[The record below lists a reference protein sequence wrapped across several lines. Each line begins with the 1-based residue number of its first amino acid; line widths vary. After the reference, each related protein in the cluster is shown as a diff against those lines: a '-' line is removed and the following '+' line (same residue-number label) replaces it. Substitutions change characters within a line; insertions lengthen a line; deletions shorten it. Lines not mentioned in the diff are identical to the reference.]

1 MAKVGVIGAGAWGT
15 ALAVTA
21 ARANNDVLI
30 WARESDLVNEI
41 NNAHTNSL
49 YLPAAVLPETIRATD
64 SMQELLA
71 FAEVVLLVAPAQYT
85 RSTLELMKPYLKK
98 DVPLV
103 LCAKGLELSTG
114 LLLTEVAHE
123 IMPEATLAVLSGPCF
138 AIEVAQGKPTAATI
152 ASNTPGVARRLAE
165 VMGSSYFRPYF
176 SDDIIAPEVCGAI
189 KNVIAIAAGISE
201 GCGFGDNA
209 RAALITRG
217 LNEMTRFAKALGGHK
232 TTVLGL
238 SGVGD
243 LVLTACSTQSR
254 NYSFGLA
261 VGKSGSAAQILAS
274 SKTTTEG
281 VPTSAAVM
289 QRAREMDI
297 DMPITAAV
305 NAILHHGLSVSDIL
319 TGLLA
324 RPFKSESDSF

>member
-1 MAKVGVIGAGAWGT
+1 MAKIGVIGAGAWGT
-15 ALAVTA
+15 ALAITA

-30 WARESDLVNEI
+30 WAREADLVHEMNT
-41 NNAHTNSL
+41 AHTNSF
-49 YLPAAVLPETIRATD
+49 YLPSATLPNTVRATD
-64 SMQELLA
+64 DMQRLLE
-71 FAEVVLLVAPAQYT
+71 FADAVLLVAPAQYT
-85 RSTLELMKPYLKK
+85 RATLAQMKQGLKK

-114 LLLTEVAHE
+114 LLLTEVAKE
-123 IMPEATLAVLSGPCF
+123 VVPEATLAVLSGPGF
-138 AIEVAQGKPTAATI
+138 AAEVAKGNPTAVTVGSA
-152 ASNTPGVARRLAE
+152 APGVAEHL
-165 VMGSSYFRPYF
+165 VQLLGSNCFRPDF
-176 SDDIIAPEVCGAI
+176 CDDIIAPEVCGAL

-201 GCGFGDNA
+201 GCGYGDNG

-217 LNEMTRFAKALGGHK
+217 LNEMARFAKALGGHK

-238 SGVGD
+238 SGGGD

-261 VGKSGSAAQILAS
+261 VGKSGSAAETLAS

-281 VPTSAAVM
+281 VPTAAAVM
-289 QRAREMDI
+289 KRAREMNL

-305 NAILHHGLSVSDIL
+305 NAILYQGLSVSDIL
-319 TGLLA
+319 AEMLA
-324 RPFKSESDSF
+324 RPFKSESF